1 MMASLCRACG
11 SALESA
17 KERSALSKTP
27 YSALFQL
34 LEDQAALAADIH
46 MFLSGSSYVCIRC
59 CSTLNKYANIMEQL
73 GKIKAFVQSAF
84 TSQEQLAS
92 HVSSAEAQ

>member
-17 KERSALSKTP
+17 KERRALSKTP

-34 LEDQAALAADIH
+34 LEDQAALAA